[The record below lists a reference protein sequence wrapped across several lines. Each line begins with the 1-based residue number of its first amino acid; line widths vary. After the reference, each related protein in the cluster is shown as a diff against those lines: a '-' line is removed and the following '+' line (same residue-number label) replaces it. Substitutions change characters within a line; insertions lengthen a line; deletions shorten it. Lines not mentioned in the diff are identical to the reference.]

1 MVRPRQKDARG
12 ENTKIGYGMD
22 TTGEKEKRTSK
33 KNVDGRST
41 SNHDNKKFRTKS
53 MEKQRGMVL
62 GFRKTVTVVKK
73 TGQIDI
79 FWGAIPCH
87 CSQSSQ
93 NIKGQAQVLKEGK
106 AISRPG
112 QDQRVPGV

>member
-1 MVRPRQKDARG
+1 
-12 ENTKIGYGMD
+12 
-22 TTGEKEKRTSK
+22 
-33 KNVDGRST
+33 
-41 SNHDNKKFRTKS
+41 
-53 MEKQRGMVL
+53 
-62 GFRKTVTVVKK
+62 VTVVKK